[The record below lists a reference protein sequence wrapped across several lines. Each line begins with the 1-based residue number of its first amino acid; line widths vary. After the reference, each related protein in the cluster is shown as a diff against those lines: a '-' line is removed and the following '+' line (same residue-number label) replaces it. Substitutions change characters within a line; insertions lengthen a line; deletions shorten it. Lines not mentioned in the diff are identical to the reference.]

1 VKQFDARIPQNCR
14 IVAILGT
21 EIDHCAK
28 AMHVRERR
36 CAIHRKA
43 AADGNVIGQPMKIEI
58 VAFGHIAFFF
68 SRTIIFFIFLC
79 STTVV
84 TVVRPRYTV
93 VRTAPNGTTKLH
105 NCSESL
111 P

>member
-1 VKQFDARIPQNCR
+1 
-14 IVAILGT
+14 
-21 EIDHCAK
+21 
-28 AMHVRERR
+28 
-36 CAIHRKA
+36 
-43 AADGNVIGQPMKIEI
+43 
-58 VAFGHIAFFF
+58 
-68 SRTIIFFIFLC
+68 
-79 STTVV
+79 VV